1 MNKVYRDLQ
10 LTSGAKYR
18 RILNEG
24 AADECTWHR
33 DERDRVVTIVE
44 GRGWKVQFDNQ
55 LPVAVKPGDTIRI
68 LAQEWHRVIP
78 GQGDL
83 LMIIKEEAPAAGE
96 VDIAGIDA
104 FDPRF
109 TEEEDDMAEIEPE
122 LANMDNRE
130 MTADMGPAMPVGME
144 DEPVEPEGAEMI
156 AEIRRLIRNAILE
169 AKKKSDHEAG
179 YKAPEGSARDKKLD
193 AAKDAYKR
201 GDVQAAIRIRDA
213 MEKQAREKPGY
224 TSRKSKYTDESKQ
237 PAVYP
242 PVMSEINELE
252 ELSEDEIFEGLGSKT
267 REALKKK
274 AKASNAPLGALS
286 TVYRKGLGAY
296 YSSGSRPGIPAHSWA
311 MARVN
316 SFLKG
321 GKARQVDKAQWKQ
334 VQKHR
339 KK

>member
-1 MNKVYRDLQ
+1 MKKVYRDLP
-10 LTSGAKYR
+10 LAEGAKYR

-24 AADECTWHR
+24 VADECTWHR
-33 DERDRVVTIVE
+33 DARDRVVTIVE

-55 LPVAVKPGDTIRI
+55 LPVSVKPGDTIRI

-96 VDIAGIDA
+96 VDIAGVDA

-109 TEEEDDMAEIEPE
+109 TEEEDDMEEIEPE

-130 MTADMGPAMPVGME
+130 MTADMKPELPIGME
-144 DEPVEPEGAEMI
+144 DEPVAPEGEEMI
-156 AEIRRLIRNAILE
+156 AEIRRLVRSAILE
-169 AKKKSDHEAG
+169 AKKKSDHEKG
-179 YKAPEGSARDKKLD
+179 YKAPEGSARDRKLD
-193 AAKDAYKR
+193 AAKAAYKR
-201 GDVQAAIRIRDA
+201 GDVQTAIRIRDE
-213 MEKQAREKPGY
+213 MEKQAREKPGFKH
-224 TSRKSKYTDESKQ
+224 RRSKYTDPDESKQ
-237 PAVYP
+237 PADYP
-242 PVMSEINELE
+242 PVMSENDDLDEGI
-252 ELSEDEIFEGLGSKT
+252 SEKT
-267 REALKKK
+267 RKALK
-274 AKASNAPLGALS
+274 AKAEKHNAPLGALT
-286 TVYRKGLGAY
+286 TVYRKGLGAF
-296 YSSGSRPGIPAHSWA
+296 YSSGSRPGMSAHGWA

-321 GKARQVDKAQWKQ
+321 GKARQVDAAQWKS